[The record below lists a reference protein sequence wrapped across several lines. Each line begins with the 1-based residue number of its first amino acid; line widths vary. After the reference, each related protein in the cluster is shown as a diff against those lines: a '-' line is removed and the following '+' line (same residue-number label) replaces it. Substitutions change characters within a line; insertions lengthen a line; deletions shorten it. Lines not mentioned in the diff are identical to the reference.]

1 MFVPAFRARGRP
13 LRLVCRSGVPHRPGG
28 GKDGGELLQA
38 VKSIRELA
46 DDFDKRSGALMSD
59 GRRTLGDI
67 SRAVNNLDKN
77 PTRLLF
83 GAGSGSAPAEPPK
96 PAPERPPAG
105 QKRQ

>member
-1 MFVPAFRARGRP
+1 MA
-13 LRLVCRSGVPHRPGG
+13 
-28 GKDGGELLQA
+28 
-38 VKSIRELA
+38 
-46 DDFDKRSGALMSD
+46 D

-83 GAGSGSAPAEPPK
+83 GAGSGAAPAEAPK